1 MKNRD
6 TFIIEV
12 NEYDL
17 MMRIN
22 DNIKKR
28 PFPCPIYAVS
38 GQLDRICAEYKNN
51 CSDCV
56 QQWLNEESRCYN
68 GKKS

>member
-1 MKNRD
+1 MKNRERY
-6 TFIIEV
+6 ILKV

-17 MMRIN
+17 MMTIN

-38 GQLDRICAEYKNN
+38 GKLDRCCADFTYICK
-51 CSDCV
+51 DCV
-56 QQWLNEESRCYN
+56 QHWLNEEENIYGQRS
-68 GKKS
+68 